1 MSQDLISRRIRSV
14 CAACDALVRGE
25 VATLD
30 RQVRVENSR
39 LRFPSFQEVGAV
51 WLRAVPMKEAE
62 ILSEINRFLEVVPH
76 LDDELIRIIEAEVS
90 KIFADGQEAN
100 HLQVYADSLQRSAAR
115 YGMRFNKDD
124 HRFDLA
130 DAGYRATLANTL
142 RQTRTN
148 ISDAI
153 QLQLLQKGRGMN
165 LSALMKDRI
174 TILKKSGKRHENLKA
189 TVSSDSVIAA
199 AEGVLIEPGDLLHRH
214 MSNGAEETFEVIDP
228 GFHEAFHGIPAS
240 YQMRVRKLGLPE
252 ADRAVQSITYN
263 LNGPNSR
270 VSQNSVDNS
279 VNTVTVNQDVFELI
293 HAIRQELERLS
304 LEDAQKAS
312 AVEILDAVEHQ
323 VHAGKP
329 SKVAVTALLAA
340 LPHAGSIASI
350 VSAIKALL

>member
-1 MSQDLISRRIRSV
+1 M
-14 CAACDALVRGE
+14 
-25 VATLD
+25 VALD

-51 WLRAVPMKEAE
+51 WLRAIPKKEAE
-62 ILSEINRFLEVVPH
+62 ILLEINRFLEMAPH
-76 LDDELIRIIEAEVS
+76 LDGELLSIVETEIS
-90 KIFADGQEAN
+90 KIFADDHGAN
-100 HLQVYADSLQRSAAR
+100 HLQGYADSLQRTAAR
-115 YGMRFNKDD
+115 CGMRFSKDD

-130 DAGYRATLANTL
+130 DAGYRAALANTL
-142 RQTRTN
+142 RQARSDL
-148 ISDAI
+148 SDAI

-165 LSALMKDRI
+165 LSALMKDTI
-174 TILKKSGKRHENLKA
+174 TILKKNGKKFENVKA

-199 AEGVLIEPGDLLHRH
+199 AEGVLIEPGNLLCRH

-228 GFHEAFHGIPAS
+228 GFHEAFHSIPAS

-270 VSQNSVDNS
+270 VNQNSVDSS
-279 VNTVTVNQDVFELI
+279 VNTVTVNPDVFELI
-293 HAIRQELERLS
+293 QAIRQEVERLP
-304 LEDAQKAS
+304 LEDARKTS

-323 VHAGKP
+323 VQAAKP

-350 VSAIKALL
+350 VSAITALL